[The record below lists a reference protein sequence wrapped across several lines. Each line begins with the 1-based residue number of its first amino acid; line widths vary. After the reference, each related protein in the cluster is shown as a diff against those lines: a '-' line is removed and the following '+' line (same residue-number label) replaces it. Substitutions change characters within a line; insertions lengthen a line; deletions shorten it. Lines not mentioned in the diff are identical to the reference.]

1 MRDNGDFI
9 QDLRREIEST
19 QARRHKYVLAKL
31 AFVTGLLGFVTGLL
45 GVGLAGKDSTATG
58 QLLYL
63 VPLVTFVFDLY
74 ILGEDFS
81 VKRAGRFIRESA
93 GSPDEERT
101 WERAVTR
108 TRDWFSYFAGPLA
121 VTRTRDWFSYFAGPL
136 SSALALVAAI
146 FGLRLLKAGTVPVW
160 WIALGVV
167 FVLVVLVHRLIQS
180 VILDRFDHHVSDDR
194 KEADTQA

>member
-31 AFVTGLLGFVTGLL
+31 AFVTGLLG
-45 GVGLAGKDSTATG
+45 VGLAGKDSIATG

-101 WERAVTR
+101 WERAVI
-108 TRDWFSYFAGPLA
+108 
-121 VTRTRDWFSYFAGPL
+121 RTRDWFSYFAGPL

-146 FGLRLLKAGTVPVW
+146 FGLRLLKTGAAPVW
-160 WIALGVV
+160 WIVLGVV
-167 FVLVVLVHRLIQS
+167 FVLVVLVHRTIQS

-194 KEADTQA
+194 SNRHTQAKQDN

>member
-19 QARRHKYVLAKL
+19 QARRHRYVLAKL
-31 AFVTGLLGFVTGLL
+31 AFVTGLL
-45 GVGLAGKDSTATG
+45 GVGLAGKDSAATG

-81 VKRAGRFIRESA
+81 IKRAGRFIRESA
-93 GSPDEERT
+93 DSPDEERT
-101 WERAVTR
+101 WEK
-108 TRDWFSYFAGPLA
+108 A

-146 FGLRLLKAGTVPVW
+146 FGLRLLRAGAAPVW
-160 WIALGVV
+160 WIALGAI
-167 FVLVVLVHRLIQS
+167 FVLVVLVHRTIQS
-180 VILDRFDHHVSDDR
+180 VILNRFDQHVSDDR
-194 KEADTQA
+194 NKRHTQA